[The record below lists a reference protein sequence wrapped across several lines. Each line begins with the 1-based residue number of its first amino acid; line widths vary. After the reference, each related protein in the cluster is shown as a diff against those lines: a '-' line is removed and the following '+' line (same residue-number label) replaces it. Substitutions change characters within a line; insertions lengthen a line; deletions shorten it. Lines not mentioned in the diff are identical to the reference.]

1 VRKPFG
7 PLSRLCHIP
16 DDLESVTVRG
26 EESDPRET
34 GIPRATVEQLWR
46 AAQAVYRSGLHPAL
60 QICIRRE
67 RRVVLHRAIGH
78 ARGNDP
84 DDPPSAPKTPIGI
97 DTPFVL
103 YSASKGVTAF
113 LVLKLDELGMLHI
126 EDRVADYL
134 PEFAC
139 HGKDA
144 TTIRHVL
151 THRAGI
157 PTMPRD
163 ADFLKDPERAL
174 AMICDQRP
182 VFRPGRLLSYH
193 AVSGGYVLGAV
204 IQRASGADAR
214 AALRKH
220 VAEPLGLRWMSYGVA
235 PVDVEKVAYDSI
247 TGPPVLPPFSWLVDR
262 ALGDSA
268 AGVVRTANERPFRTA
283 IVPAGN
289 VVTTADELSRFYMT
303 LANGGALDGT
313 SVFDPRTI
321 RRATSEQSYY
331 EIDFTLGAPL
341 RWGLGVMLGGPVS
354 LFGVGTQHAFG
365 HLGFTNILGWG
376 DPDRRIGVALLNSGK
391 PMLSLGAL
399 PLAKLVFQISRA
411 FPKIAASTSAAITSP
426 R

>member
-1 VRKPFG
+1 MKKPFG
-7 PLSRLCHIP
+7 PLSRLCHLP
-16 DDLESVTVRG
+16 DDLESATVRG
-26 EESDPRET
+26 EESDPRDT
-34 GIPRATVEQLWR
+34 GIPREAVESLWR

-67 RRVVLHRAIGH
+67 GRIVLHRAIGH

-84 DDPPSAPKTPIGI
+84 DDPASASKTPIGI

-113 LVLKLDELGMLHI
+113 LVLKLDELGVLHI

-134 PEFAC
+134 PEFAR

-144 TTIRHVL
+144 ITIRHVL

-163 ADFLKDPERAL
+163 ADFLEDPERAL
-174 AMICDQRP
+174 AMMCDLRP
-182 VFRPGRLLSYH
+182 VFRPGRLVSYH
-193 AVSGGYVLGAV
+193 AVSGGYLLGAV
-204 IQRASGADAR
+204 IQRATGSDAR
-214 AALRKH
+214 AALRRY

-235 PVDVEKVAYDSI
+235 PEDVERVAYDSF
-247 TGPPVLPPFSWLVDR
+247 TGPPVVPPLSWFVER

-268 AGVVRTANERPFRTA
+268 AGIVRTANGHPFRTA
-283 IVPAGN
+283 IVPSGN
-289 VVTTADELSRFYMT
+289 VVATADELSLFYMS
-303 LANGGALDGT
+303 LASGGALDGPR
-313 SVFDPRTI
+313 VFDQKTI

-341 RWGLGVMLGGPVS
+341 RWGLGIMLGGPIS
-354 LFGVGTQHAFG
+354 LFGVGARHAFG

-391 PMLSLGAL
+391 PLVSLGAL
-399 PLAKLVFQISRA
+399 PLANLVFQISRT
-411 FPKIAASTSAAITSP
+411 FPKIAG
-426 R
+426 RDV